1 MDCEESLG
9 ETQAALVNDLGQIK
23 ALFGTRQPVQA
34 LTLLSD
40 TVLSYAE
47 GTSVIDRFFYFRPQ
61 RTTALRIAFMPEIA

>member
-1 MDCEESLG
+1 MDCEENLG
-9 ETQAALVNDLGQIK
+9 ESQAALVNDLGQIK

-47 GTSVIDRFFYFRPQ
+47 SKSVIDRFLSLTPAYKS
-61 RTTALRIAFMPEIA
+61 A

>member
-1 MDCEESLG
+1 MDCEENLG
-9 ETQAALVNDLGQIK
+9 ESQAALVNDLGQIK

-47 GTSVIDRFFYFRPQ
+47 GVSVIDRFLSLTPAYKS
-61 RTTALRIAFMPEIA
+61 A

>member
-1 MDCEESLG
+1 MDCEENLG
-9 ETQAALVNDLGQIK
+9 ESQAAFVNDLGQIK

-47 GTSVIDRFFYFRPQ
+47 GMSVIDRFWWCVAPVYNS
-61 RTTALRIAFMPEIA
+61 L